1 MKKRSGLAVLISGLL
16 VIVLALGMVGCG
28 DKKGAGALIPDV
40 DAPVPSAVELS
51 QLADYAVQ
59 SIDGAGV
66 IYAYKT
72 MTEGT
77 TYAIYDT
84 NTATLQTS
92 DQGSGVMGYFYYIWG
107 DGIDVSFSGQ
117 NITPTGQGDMLVLGL
132 FGPKTL
138 GDRPEAT
145 FVMGDIFGVVYEDKN
160 IAMPANPLPLSQGIS
175 PLEGCWYTYLRTT
188 SNAATVD
195 YWAGAMPSVGS
206 VTTSNDGDIHKVVVD
221 FVDRNGNKITGTYE
235 GELLDNGSA
244 AGGFYMPSFPISAE
258 LANPVLRAY
267 RK

>member
-92 DQGSGVMGYFYYIWG
+92 DLDFSQLG
-107 DGIDVSFSGQ
+107 DGMYYTEDISVNDGVTTYTYDIYSATQKVRTVTQDEG
-117 NITPTGQGDMLVLGL
+117 
-132 FGPKTL
+132 
-138 GDRPEAT
+138 AT
-145 FVMGDIFGVVYEDKN
+145 FNEDVLYFADDTAAYKSVSGKQRE
-160 IAMPANPLPLSQGIS
+160 LQG
-175 PLEGCWYTYLRTT
+175 L
-188 SNAATVD
+188 
-195 YWAGAMPSVGS
+195 
-206 VTTSNDGDIHKVVVD
+206 
-221 FVDRNGNKITGTYE
+221 
-235 GELLDNGSA
+235 
-244 AGGFYMPSFPISAE
+244 
-258 LANPVLRAY
+258 
-267 RK
+267 